1 MKEEVMFIEKL
12 SKEDI
17 TDIFQ
22 KNYGKMIVELNGVG
36 TKSVELTMKINQDDQ
51 QPFVAY
57 LKDFDINAVSNTAF
71 HNCHSR
77 VLPLQRRTI
86 NMWRSALY
94 ERFGEEYKEK
104 LSEYLDAEKK
114 SIMSCL
120 KEKDSEITK

>member
-1 MKEEVMFIEKL
+1 MFIEKL

-17 TDIFQ
+17 TNIFQ
-22 KNYGKMIVELNGVG
+22 GFYGNVIVELNDVG

>member
-1 MKEEVMFIEKL
+1 MFIERL

-17 TDIFQ
+17 TKIFQ
-22 KNYGKMIVELNGVG
+22 DRYGKMIVELNGVG

-86 NMWRSALY
+86 NMWRNALY

-120 KEKDSEITK
+120 KEKDSEMTK

>member
-1 MKEEVMFIEKL
+1 MFIEKL

-36 TKSVELTMKINQDDQ
+36 TKSVELTMKTNQDDQ

-94 ERFGEEYKEK
+94 EKFGEEYKKGLEK
-104 LSEYLDAEKK
+104 YLDNEKNVILN
-114 SIMSCL
+114 SFSNSNENNHN
-120 KEKDSEITK
+120 EKTK

>member
-1 MKEEVMFIEKL
+1 MFIEKL

-17 TDIFQ
+17 TNIFQ

-57 LKDFDINAVSNTAF
+57 LKDFDINAVSNSAF

-94 ERFGEEYKEK
+94 EKFGEEYKEK

>member
-1 MKEEVMFIEKL
+1 MFIEKL

>member
-1 MKEEVMFIEKL
+1 MFIEKL
-12 SKEDI
+12 LKEDI

-94 ERFGEEYKEK
+94 EKFGEEYKK
-104 LSEYLDAEKK
+104 GLSEFLDAEKK

>member
-12 SKEDI
+12 LKEDI

>member
-1 MKEEVMFIEKL
+1 MFIERL

-17 TDIFQ
+17 TKIFQ
-22 KNYGKMIVELNGVG
+22 DRYGKMIVELNGVG

-77 VLPLQRRTI
+77 VLPLQGRTI
-86 NMWRSALY
+86 NMWRKALY

-120 KEKDSEITK
+120 KEKDSEMTK

>member
-1 MKEEVMFIEKL
+1 MFIEKL

-36 TKSVELTMKINQDDQ
+36 TKSVELTMKTNQDDQ

-94 ERFGEEYKEK
+94 EKFGEEYKK
-104 LSEYLDAEKK
+104 GLSEFLDAEKK